1 MTFYG
6 NTIDEALNNAVLA
19 TGKQKNELVYEVV
32 SNAAKDEKIVL
43 NVIRYKTKAKL
54 CIKNGSLIYIN
65 GELNPEIQPGS
76 NTEIFVNN
84 AKIDGKTYI
93 KDDDIVEIRPVN
105 ENELR
110 NYEINITPDKMKA
123 YIRVMYKPLK
133 IYRVMDAE
141 ECEVL
146 TVNSELVSERYPE
159 KFKSDEVESKI
170 SELKIK
176 YGIDW
181 SNVKKSIDG
190 GEYTIANGLERG
202 IPVDDSIT
210 YYFQTDIEK
219 KPVEID
225 GKVDYYNMGN
235 VQYVD
240 KDFLLAQ
247 RVDGCDGTPG
257 YDVFGNILS
266 PLKRHIKKLL
276 KGPGVEL
283 LDNGTKAI
291 STAEGMPCI
300 INNRICVYPVLNIN
314 NDVDIKTG
322 NVVFDGDIKVTGNI
336 KEGLKVNCGR
346 NASIMGDVTEA
357 QVSSGGNIKIGRNV
371 ISSIIKAGVKQLN
384 DENAVNYFKE
394 YQAFI
399 KSLLDIYGRIES
411 TGRLPQNVKTGKVLK
426 LLLDSKFST
435 CKSKIEEANEFI
447 NANQNNET
455 RDFWKKLYSMYILIK
470 NSSIN
475 KKESLL
481 KVYDDITDYIDNY
494 SAITFS
500 ADITAA
506 YCQNS
511 KLQAT
516 NDIIITGK
524 GCYNT
529 SLNAKRNVIF
539 KGLPGIM
546 RGGSITTEGSIKVG
560 EAGSPAGVFTMLKTK
575 GNGVIEAD
583 IAYQNTLLCIND
595 YSYEITNP
603 VRKLKAYIQKG
614 EITVEKLK
622 L

>member
-1 MTFYG
+1 MTFSG

-19 TGKQKNELVYEVV
+19 TGRQKNELVYEVV
-32 SNAAKDEKIVL
+32 NNETKDKKIVL

-65 GELNPEIQPGS
+65 GELNPEVQPGN

-84 AKIDGKTYI
+84 VKIDGKTYI
-93 KDDDIVEIRPVN
+93 KDDDRVEIRPVN

-110 NYEINITPDKMKA
+110 NYEINISPDKMKA

-141 ECEVL
+141 ECELL

-181 SNVKKSIDG
+181 GNVKKSLDG

-202 IPVDDSIT
+202 IPVDDNII

-225 GKVDYYNMGN
+225 GRVDYYNMGN

-257 YDVFGNILS
+257 CDVFGNVLS
-266 PLKRHIKKLL
+266 PIKRHIKKLL
-276 KGPGVEL
+276 RGPGVEL
-283 LDNGTKAI
+283 LDSGTKAI

-322 NVVFDGDIKVTGNI
+322 NIVFDGDIKVTGNI

-346 NASIMGDVTEA
+346 NASIFGNVTEA
-357 QVSSGGNIKIGRNV
+357 EVSSGGNIKIERNI
-371 ISSIIKAGVKQLN
+371 ISSVIKAGVKQLN

-399 KSLLDIYGRIES
+399 KSLLDIYTRIES
-411 TGRLPQNVKTGKVLK
+411 TGRVPQNVKAGKVFK

-475 KKESLL
+475 KKEPLL
-481 KVYDDITDYIDNY
+481 KIYDDITDYIDNY

-511 KLQAT
+511 KLQST

-529 SLNAKRNVIF
+529 ILTAKRNVIF

-575 GNGVIEAD
+575 GYGVIEAE